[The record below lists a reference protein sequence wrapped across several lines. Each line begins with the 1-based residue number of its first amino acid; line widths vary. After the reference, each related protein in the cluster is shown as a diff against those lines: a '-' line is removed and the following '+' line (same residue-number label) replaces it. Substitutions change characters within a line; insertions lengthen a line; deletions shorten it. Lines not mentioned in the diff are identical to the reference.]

1 MVYTILTTTDL
12 DEFLLHYLFPF
23 QFSIGFIGDALNL
36 WILLSPEMR
45 NRANDLLAAVSMSD
59 LGFFT
64 VMLPHS
70 LALFFGTNLRV
81 RYPYLLYRQELSALA
96 NWFSASSSILIFAV
110 TIESVLYFFLQYMEA
125 HFYSPPIIILNMIAN
140 WLISAMER
148 NCTCFVTQVEL
159 KRIPDQ

>member
-1 MVYTILTTTDL
+1 
-12 DEFLLHYLFPF
+12 
-23 QFSIGFIGDALNL
+23 
-36 WILLSPEMR
+36 
-45 NRANDLLAAVSMSD
+45 MSD

-110 TIESVLYFFLQYMEA
+110 TIERIV
-125 HFYSPPIIILNMIAN
+125 N

-159 KRIPDQ
+159 KLIPDHSIKVHETWQSGSVREVKQLLMPVVAAALMGANP